1 MDELKLP
8 EHLKGPW
15 EHVLILTYGVDVPF
29 FENALWN
36 QFSSRCRNKIIL
48 ADGQR
53 YLESCAVYAR
63 GGLVRHL
70 NQRYIAEGIFVP
82 HAAHAKAIMLAN
94 PERGRLLIGSGNLSW
109 QGYASGGELFTQY
122 GYSADHPQALNAFL
136 AVRELVNGLVARRY
150 VSPSAARRI
159 RHLWEQ
165 TPWLFQSPEGDW
177 QPVRHNLE
185 HSFLDQLQQLVDG
198 EPVEELWVLAPFYDK
213 GAVALERLLSVF
225 KPGQA
230 TLLMQAGYTSVEP
243 AALQHVLDRFGSRC
257 SVHSFSIG
265 MDSPYVHAK
274 MFLLKLP
281 NRAICLQG
289 SPNLS
294 QVAMLLTVPL
304 GNVELANLLTG
315 PRNAFDKLL
324 DALDIQTT
332 SVPLSALELQYQP
345 TQLSLQE
352 ASDQWH
358 LTGGEW
364 YDDRLHLRFQGI
376 APNLDAASLVVASR
390 SFPLVLWRRD
400 SQSLELRLSSDA
412 ISLLDRP
419 VPVAIRWIDGD
430 DSLSTNPVFV
440 CNRAAL
446 DAALEITEEGKTLDR
461 IGDLDLDDEE
471 FERLLAE
478 LDAALVIDRRS
489 IWTLAGRTV
498 SSTTDEED
506 EALRLDYI
514 DVDYDMLRQHPK
526 LQQYA
531 GGKTGEQ
538 AYTRSRLQVIL
549 SAITDHFQGLV
560 DTPSGVKAVE
570 GALAGLEDTE
580 AETEDER
587 EQEEEEKQKRRRSQA
602 QRLRR
607 ILKNFI
613 RRYLRGI
620 RSPDF
625 QELAGFEVMAQNYVI
640 FSYILWRLFAK
651 DWVEPEFV
659 LNALLQTWTFFWGH
673 GSQSGL
679 FGMLDEEDRAE
690 VLQLVQG
697 DQHADAVMLASLYY
711 GAFLTRLEC
720 WKECRLALRDFWRG
734 ILRHQPFE
742 VSARVLENTWH
753 IVAEPLPYDPPL
765 PGAIVD
771 ELAQL
776 AQFETQQGFLRAM
789 EERHAYPRG
798 SCRFEKTRVYR
809 EPLERADTVDCL
821 VVRPQDA
828 LADKDAAMLLLQ
840 AWMRFQKL
848 EYYRICTADG
858 NRLLFYEGLE
868 QKGLYYAK
876 DLGGK
881 EVAVGQVEPEVAA
894 WDASVARLR
903 ALASHV
909 EEELVLVAREPSVAS
924 LGEGVSRTQRQRK
937 AFASKPWTR

>member
-1 MDELKLP
+1 VDELKLP

-15 EHVLILTYGVDVPF
+15 EHVLILTYGLDVPF

-36 QFSSRCRNKIIL
+36 QFGSRCRNKIIL

-94 PERGRLLIGSGNLSW
+94 PERGRLLIGSGNLGW

-122 GYSADHPQALNAFL
+122 EYSADHPQALNAFL
-136 AVRELVNGLVARRY
+136 AVRELVDGLLACRY

-165 TPWLFQSPEGDW
+165 APWLFQSPQDDW
-177 QPVRHNLE
+177 QPVRHNLD
-185 HSFLDQLQQLVDG
+185 HSFLDQLQQLIG
-198 EPVEELWVLAPFYDK
+198 AEPVEELWVLTPFYDRR
-213 GAVALERLLSVF
+213 AVALERLLSVF
-225 KPGQA
+225 KPDQA

-243 AALQHVLDRFGSRC
+243 AALHDVLDRFGSRC
-257 SVHSFSIG
+257 RVRSFSKG
-265 MDSPYVHAK
+265 TDSPYVHAK
-274 MFLLKLP
+274 MLVLKLS
-281 NRAICLQG
+281 NQAICLQG

-294 QVAMLLTVPL
+294 QVAMLLPVPL
-304 GNVELANLLTG
+304 GNIELANLLDG

-332 SVPLSALELQYQP
+332 SVPLDALELQYQP
-345 TQLSLQE
+345 PQTSLEE

-376 APNLDAASLVVASR
+376 APDLGAASLIVASR
-390 SFPLVLWRRD
+390 SFPLSVWRRD
-400 SQSLELRLSSDA
+400 SQALELRLSTDA

-419 VPVAIRWIDGD
+419 VPVAIHWTDGN
-430 DSLSTNPVFV
+430 DSLTTNPVFV

-446 DAALEITEEGKTLDR
+446 DAALEITEDGKTLDR

-498 SSTTDEED
+498 SSTTNDEE
-506 EALRLDYI
+506 EAFRLDYI

-526 LQQYA
+526 LQQYVS
-531 GGKTGEQ
+531 GRTGEQ
-538 AYTRSRLQVIL
+538 AYSRSRLQIIL
-549 SAITDHFQGLV
+549 NSITDHFQGLL
-560 DTPSGVKAVE
+560 DTSSGAKAVD
-570 GALAGLEDTE
+570 GALADLEDTQ

-607 ILKNFI
+607 ILKNFM

-659 LNALLQTWTFFWGH
+659 LNALLETWIFFWGH
-673 GSQSGL
+673 GSKSGL
-679 FGMLDEEDRAE
+679 FEMLDEEDRAQ

-711 GAFLTRLEC
+711 GAFVTRLEH
-720 WKECRLALRDFWRG
+720 WKECRLALRKFWRH

-753 IVAEPLPYDPPL
+753 IVAEPLPYEPPL

-776 AQFETQQGFLRAM
+776 AQFETQQTFLRAL
-789 EERHAYPRG
+789 EERYGYPHG

-809 EPLERADTVDCL
+809 EPLEGADTVDCL
-821 VVRPQDA
+821 VVRPNGA
-828 LADKDAAMLLLQ
+828 LADKDAAVSLLQ
-840 AWMRFQKL
+840 AWMRFQEL

-881 EVAVGQVEPEVAA
+881 EIAVGQVEPEVAA
-894 WDASVARLR
+894 WDVPVARLR
-903 ALASHV
+903 ALANQV
-909 EEELVLVAREPSVAS
+909 EEELVLVVREPSVAS
-924 LGEGVSRTQRQRK
+924 LGEGVS
-937 AFASKPWTR
+937 WTKQ